1 MRDGPDLKQK
11 PGAPNDAT
19 QGSVDQNDTNDFVFP
34 TKRGVLSQAE
44 IEALL
49 RPKTLQNALDV
60 PPPETIEP
68 TATPEFRSE
77 TTAPSTDETMLQQR
91 LGARLSR
98 ALGAGAGMKAAVL
111 PGQTANV
118 PRSELSGLLYGK
130 SSAIACLGRTEADI
144 EALICLPPQLADAI
158 IAKACGARG
167 STGRIGDGWSLS
179 AIDCALLQ
187 QLLEPFGAAID
198 QDVRLQ
204 AIETDV
210 PYVCGLLASTDVKIS
225 EFSIEAHGLHTEL
238 AVIQI
243 EPMAEPVL
251 FDAEASSTAP
261 VTALATA
268 RLASLTVPLSRI
280 TELKAGSTLLLG
292 LPVDQPVE
300 LLSGGRDGTPAY
312 HGRMGR
318 KGNKMAVKIT
328 NRVRG
333 FRKD

>member
-11 PGAPNDAT
+11 PGAPPDAA
-19 QGSVDQNDTNDFVFP
+19 QGSADQNGADEHVFP
-34 TKRGVLSQAE
+34 TSRGVLSAAE

-68 TATPEFRSE
+68 TSTPDFSIE
-77 TTAPSTDETMLQQR
+77 TAAPSTEEIMKQQR

-98 ALGAGAGMKAAVL
+98 ALGAGAGMKAAVI
-111 PGQTANV
+111 PGQAAAV
-118 PRSELSGLLYGK
+118 PRAELSGLLYGK

-144 EALICLPPQLADAI
+144 EALVCLPPQLADAI

-179 AIDCALLQ
+179 AIDCALLE
-187 QLLEPFGAAID
+187 QLLEPFGAAVD
-198 QDVRLQ
+198 PDLRLQ

-210 PYVCGLLASTDVKIS
+210 PYVAGLLASTSVKIS
-225 EFSIEAHGLHTEL
+225 EFSIEAPGLHTEM
-238 AVIQI
+238 AVIQV

-251 FDAEASSTAP
+251 FDAETSSTAA

-268 RLASLTVPLSRI
+268 RLASLKVPLSRI

-333 FRKD
+333 FGQD